1 MERPVERV
9 VDLLDPALNRIR
21 NLSVDEARRRLFDD
35 DPAAVLG
42 IEGSFALVHRDGIR
56 VRLARSLD
64 RPARYFL
71 AKRQEG
77 PALFVADRMDTLR
90 DALAREG
97 LAGQF
102 HPSYTRMVP
111 AHHVVELRLVGC
123 PDPEPTYTRFFT
135 PERGVLPADVDA
147 IGSAYVGAL
156 ADEVALWLQ
165 ELEAAEPGAPIG
177 VAFSGGIDSG
187 AVFIVVYH
195 TLLRLGLAPAR
206 LKAFVL
212 ELGQGPDVEQ
222 AREFLARLDLSL
234 FLEEIAADPSELDLD
249 EALRVIEDYKPLD
262 VDCAAVG
269 LALCRGIRRRY
280 PEWRHL
286 VDGDGGDE
294 NLKDYPIEENGELT
308 IRSVVDNTMLYQEG
322 WGVGRIKH
330 SLTYSGGLSRSY
342 VRTYAPARR
351 HGFLGFS
358 PYTRPRVLAV
368 AEGIPFAA
376 LTRYDVPRLYALKGE
391 VVRRGVKAITG
402 FDMPVFPKRRFQHG
416 ALPAASLRSRLGG
429 DEDSYRRRFFALQA

>member
-9 VDLLDPALNRIR
+9 VDLLDPSLNRIR

-35 DPAAVLG
+35 HPASVLG

-135 PERGVLPADVDA
+135 PERGVLPPDLDA

-165 ELEAAEPGAPIG
+165 ELEASEPGAP
-177 VAFSGGIDSG
+177 
-187 AVFIVVYH
+187 
-195 TLLRLGLAPAR
+195 T
-206 LKAFVL
+206 
-212 ELGQGPDVEQ
+212 
-222 AREFLARLDLSL
+222 
-234 FLEEIAADPSELDLD
+234 
-249 EALRVIEDYKPLD
+249 
-262 VDCAAVG
+262 
-269 LALCRGIRRRY
+269 
-280 PEWRHL
+280 
-286 VDGDGGDE
+286 
-294 NLKDYPIEENGELT
+294 
-308 IRSVVDNTMLYQEG
+308 SVS
-322 WGVGRIKH
+322 H
-330 SLTYSGGLSRSY
+330 
-342 VRTYAPARR
+342 
-351 HGFLGFS
+351 
-358 PYTRPRVLAV
+358 
-368 AEGIPFAA
+368 
-376 LTRYDVPRLYALKGE
+376 
-391 VVRRGVKAITG
+391 
-402 FDMPVFPKRRFQHG
+402 
-416 ALPAASLRSRLGG
+416 RSR
-429 DEDSYRRRFFALQA
+429 QASQSRE